1 MEMDYKMIEEVDR
14 LKRRL
19 LEIEQQ
25 AESFNILSETY
36 SLKQKTEDIE
46 RMGKL
51 IDQDVTT
58 VDMRTLKIAVAYL
71 KDFIARIE
79 SSEEYKQEQIKNGE

>member
-1 MEMDYKMIEEVDR
+1 MIEEVDR